1 MKQCLVVWKWSEDQ
15 KFDEAFHHMDVWC
28 PISGYYYK
36 CSWVGF
42 DKQDRLSKLTVGQFI
57 EHKRHNVLK
66 GETILPIYNM
76 ALDIK

>member
-1 MKQCLVVWKWSEDQ
+1 
-15 KFDEAFHHMDVWC
+15 MDVWC

-36 CSWVGF
+36 CSW

-57 EHKRHNVLK
+57 VHKRHNVLK